1 MKKCMVTIFVLK
13 KINCSGNY
21 SLFWTGR
28 HICHYLMER
37 IMDLQQEKKMIDKED
52 TFSFI

>member
-1 MKKCMVTIFVLK
+1 MVTIFVLK

-21 SLFWTGR
+21 YLVLTGH

-37 IMDLQQEKKMIDKED
+37 ILDLQQKKNMIDKED
-52 TFSFI
+52 TFSFT

>member
-1 MKKCMVTIFVLK
+1 MVTIFVLK

-21 SLFWTGR
+21 YLFFTGR

-37 IMDLQQEKKMIDKED
+37 IMDLQQKKMTDKED

>member
-1 MKKCMVTIFVLK
+1 MVTIFVLK

-21 SLFWTGR
+21 YFILNRPSHLSLLNGKNNGFTT
-28 HICHYLMER
+28 
-37 IMDLQQEKKMIDKED
+37 EKKMIDKED